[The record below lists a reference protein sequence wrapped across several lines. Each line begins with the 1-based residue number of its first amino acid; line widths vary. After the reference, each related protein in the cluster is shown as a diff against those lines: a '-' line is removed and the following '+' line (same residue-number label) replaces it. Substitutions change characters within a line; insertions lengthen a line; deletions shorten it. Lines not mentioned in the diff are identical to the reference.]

1 MRVIALFIVAFLL
14 IGALIVSDQDVKPN
28 FSGEW
33 ALNAE
38 KSDMGGDRSGQRG
51 RERGGRRGGGM
62 LASKMIIE
70 QQDNKLI
77 VETFRKNRDGE
88 DISTKLTYTL
98 DGKKCKNDLNFGT
111 QESVAKWSRDGKMLT
126 IESTMNM
133 SRGDREFTMNSTEKW
148 SLDKNVLTIET
159 TRSTPMGERTSKAV
173 YDKVEK
179 KK

>member
-1 MRVIALFIVAFLL
+1 MKFIALFTVVVLL
-14 IGALIVSDQDVKPN
+14 MGAVVVSAEDSKPN

-33 ALNAE
+33 VLNVE
-38 KSDMGGDRSGQRG
+38 KSDQGGDRGG
-51 RERGGRRGGGM
+51 ARGGRRGGM
-62 LASKMIIE
+62 MAAKMNIE
-70 QQDNKLI
+70 QKDNQLV
-77 VETFRKNRDGE
+77 VESFRKNRDGE
-88 DISTKLTYTL
+88 DVSTKATYTL
-98 DGKKCKNDLNFGT
+98 DGKKCKNDTNFGT
-111 QESVAKWSRDGKMLT
+111 RESTANWSKDGKMLT

-159 TRSTPMGERTSKAV
+159 TRSTPRGERTSKAV

>member
-1 MRVIALFIVAFLL
+1 MRVIALFTVAFLL
-14 IGALIVSDQDVKPN
+14 ISALVVGAQESKPN

-38 KSDMGGDRSGQRG
+38 KSDMGGDRSGQRSG
-51 RERGGRRGGGM
+51 ERGGRRGGGM

-88 DISTKLTYTL
+88 DVSTKLTYTL
-98 DGKKCKNDLNFGT
+98 DGKKSKNDLNFGT
-111 QESVAKWSRDGKMLT
+111 QESVAKWAKDDKTLV

-133 SRGDREFTMNSTEKW
+133 SRGDRDFTMESTEKW
-148 SLDKNVLTIET
+148 SLDKGTLTIER
-159 TRSTPMGERTSKAV
+159 TRSTPRGERTSKAV

-179 KK
+179 EK